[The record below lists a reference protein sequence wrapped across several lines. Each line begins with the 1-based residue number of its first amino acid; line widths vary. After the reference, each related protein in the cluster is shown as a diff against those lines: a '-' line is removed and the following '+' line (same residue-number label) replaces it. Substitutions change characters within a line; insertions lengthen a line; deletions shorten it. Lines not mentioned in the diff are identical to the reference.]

1 MPCLLYSTFLKDISH
16 VHSFWMT
23 YKIVCMNIAQFYF
36 SIQVLNCQIVF
47 QSNGSILLSHQ
58 WCMSVPTSEH
68 FSNSCYTALRII
80 DTIVGVKSWFT
91 VVLIC
96 ISLMTNNAEYL
107 FMWVR
112 ATGIT
117 PLEKHLFKSFTNFLV
132 RSFVFLL
139 LSCKMSSVRLWPPDA
154 KNWLTGKDPDAEKD
168 QRREEK
174 GTTEDEM
181 VRWHHR
187 LNGHE
192 FEQALRVG
200 DGQGSLACFSPWG
213 CKESDMP
220 ERLNWTEDIFVYY
233 EYPSSLSN
241 YNLQIFSPILWIV
254 FSLSLGVFW
263 SANVFNFNE
272 FLLSIFFIHALYF
285 WCHI

>member
-1 MPCLLYSTFLKDISH
+1 
-16 VHSFWMT
+16 
-23 YKIVCMNIAQFYF
+23 
-36 SIQVLNCQIVF
+36 
-47 QSNGSILLSHQ
+47 
-58 WCMSVPTSEH
+58 MSVPTSEH

-154 KNWLTGKDPDAEKD
+154 KN
-168 QRREEK
+168 
-174 GTTEDEM
+174 
-181 VRWHHR
+181 
-187 LNGHE
+187 
-192 FEQALRVG
+192 
-200 DGQGSLACFSPWG
+200 
-213 CKESDMP
+213 
-220 ERLNWTEDIFVYY
+220 
-233 EYPSSLSN
+233 
-241 YNLQIFSPILWIV
+241 
-254 FSLSLGVFW
+254 
-263 SANVFNFNE
+263 
-272 FLLSIFFIHALYF
+272 
-285 WCHI
+285 

>member
-1 MPCLLYSTFLKDISH
+1 MLSI
-16 VHSFWMT
+16 
-23 YKIVCMNIAQFYF
+23 F
-36 SIQVLNCQIVF
+36 S
-47 QSNGSILLSHQ
+47 
-58 WCMSVPTSEH
+58 
-68 FSNSCYTALRII
+68 
-80 DTIVGVKSWFT
+80 
-91 VVLIC
+91 
-96 ISLMTNNAEYL
+96 
-107 FMWVR
+107 WVR

-187 LNGHE
+187 LNGYE
-192 FEQALRVG
+192 FEQAPRVG
-200 DGQGSLACFSPWG
+200 DGQGSLACCSQWG

-220 ERLNWTEDIFVYY
+220 EDWTELKT
-233 EYPSSLSN
+233 SLSIVN
-241 YNLQIFSPILWIV
+241 TQVHSQIIICKYFLPSYG
-254 FSLSLGVFW
+254 LS
-263 SANVFNFNE
+263 SH
-272 FLLSIFFIHALYF
+272 FL
-285 WCHI
+285 